1 MAVSNNLIKVCFNCK
16 TYIRIF
22 PDNPE
27 SKKIELRFDFKHHSH
42 MVQIANKDELDNNYK
57 RDELYERRKD

>member
-1 MAVSNNLIKVCFNCK
+1 MTENKLIKVCFNCK

-27 SKKIELRFDFKHHSH
+27 SKKIEMSFDVKHHSH
-42 MVQIANKDELDNNYK
+42 MVQIANIDELDEKYK
-57 RDELYERRKD
+57 FEKV